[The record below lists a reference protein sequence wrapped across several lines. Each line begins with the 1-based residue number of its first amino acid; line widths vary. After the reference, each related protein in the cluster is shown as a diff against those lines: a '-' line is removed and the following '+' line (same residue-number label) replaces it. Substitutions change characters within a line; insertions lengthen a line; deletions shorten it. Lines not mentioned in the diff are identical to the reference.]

1 MSAFYHYGF
10 SNFHICGRMKERK
23 FQTEMTLDLQVLYMS
38 TTSTNYEQLNSQ
50 GYHIRPHLKYSWFEN
65 LIK

>member
-50 GYHIRPHLKYSWFEN
+50 GYHTTSS
-65 LIK
+65 